1 MNLKPQPRKQQLK
14 LLLSGDYEIG
24 IDGWGPD
31 FADPIT
37 FLDLFTTDS
46 AYNFDKYSN
55 KEYDELIHK
64 VKTDLAGDE
73 KARWEAMKQAEK
85 NSITRRCCRSFIPT
99 RSFLLTT
106 RIY

>member
-1 MNLKPQPRKQQLK
+1 MLLAKKTGEYLKGELEKNLDGLTVNLKPQPRKQQLK
-14 LLLSGDYEIG
+14 LLSGDYEIG

-31 FADPIT
+31 FAIQ
-37 FLDLFTTDS
+37 LHSDLFTTDS

-73 KARWEAMKQAEK
+73 KHALKQ
-85 NSITRRCCRSFIPT
+85 
-99 RSFLLTT
+99 
-106 RIY
+106 

>member
-1 MNLKPQPRKQQLK
+1 MK
-14 LLLSGDYEIG
+14 LVLTAG
-24 IDGWGPD
+24 GPD

-73 KARWEAMKQAEK
+73 KARFEAMKQAEK
-85 NSITRRCCRSFIPT
+85 NSITRRRCRSFIPT
-99 RSFLLTT
+99 RPFLLTT
-106 RIY
+106 LFH

>member
-55 KEYDELIHK
+55 K
-64 VKTDLAGDE
+64 V
-73 KARWEAMKQAEK
+73 R
-85 NSITRRCCRSFIPT
+85 
-99 RSFLLTT
+99 
-106 RIY
+106 